1 MFTIIYDISTI
12 ISTTKWW
19 FEKEDGELMLI
30 LFTITSTTNWWS
42 EEEGKVEVESWWL
55 EATCCAPAPS
65 QLSLC
70 STVHSSHSYLLYTQ
84 LLHVSQFTVH
94 SSHSYLIYTELL
106 HFIAE
111 SLLHTVCRVCSTV
124 PQFYAQCRVLRT
136 ELVQNAIYYSMYRA
150 SVEGYVAV

>member
-1 MFTIIYDISTI
+1 MVGSSLLRPGAFTA
-12 ISTTKWW
+12 
-19 FEKEDGELMLI
+19 
-30 LFTITSTTNWWS
+30 
-42 EEEGKVEVESWWL
+42 ES
-55 EATCCAPAPS
+55 
-65 QLSLC
+65 
-70 STVHSSHSYLLYTQ
+70 
-84 LLHVSQFTVH
+84 LLHTVH

-124 PQFYAQCRVLRT
+124 PQFYAQCRVLCT